1 MKKLQTFILASLL
14 IGSFLLSA
22 HNTQAQSLV
31 SSTSENIS
39 FYTNQ
44 HDFWAGEDATICSD
58 REFKTNGI
66 STYVGT
72 TFWGT
77 NGDGY
82 FSNSLSL
89 KTSYYPGP
97 EDIASGQV
105 TLSLVVLPG
114 TSTYPMMDQMVLYL
128 NNCEYVQQ
136 DER

>member
-1 MKKLQTFILASLL
+1 MKKLQTFILASVL
-14 IGSFLLSA
+14 IGSFLIST
-22 HNTQAQSLV
+22 HNSQAQSLA

-44 HDFWAGEDATICSD
+44 HDFWAGEDATICID
-58 REFKTNGI
+58 REFKTEGI

-82 FSNSLSL
+82 FSNSLNL

-114 TSTYPMMDQMVLYL
+114 PGAYPMMDQMVLHL
-128 NNCEYVQQ
+128 FSCETVKQ